1 MVFSYFVKGS
11 AINEQAATIVEIVAL
26 AQFIAVAVVITFT
39 LIIQT
44 IVLGIAGARDL
55 KDGDK
60 DYRNEA

>member
-1 MVFSYFVKGS
+1 MFSYFVKGS

-44 IVLGIAGARDL
+44 VVLGIAGARDL
-55 KDGDK
+55 KDGDR
-60 DYRNEA
+60 DYHNEA